1 MKVLILDGGE
11 PLCREDFFDLAHYA
25 SMKGLRVVA
34 GSNGAFEKAMKGV
47 EACKKTGLPFQFNT
61 VIRRHI
67 IKEIPDI
74 LKMAVD
80 YGASAVEFF
89 DLVWVKRVKEQCSDE
104 HLTVDE
110 RRVVMEWLAW
120 VQREYPLVI
129 RVPACP
135 MYSLTLKARGIQPI
149 MVSENQ
155 LHRIPYYDR
164 GCAAGRPNG
173 YITILFNGDVISCM
187 LLQYKLG
194 NIRRE
199 RLKLWEYPLLANIRL
214 SSDWQ
219 VRRNLCGCDSW
230 TFNRHS

>member
-80 YGASAVEFF
+80 YGASAIEFF

-110 RRVVMEWLAW
+110 RRVVMEWL
-120 VQREYPLVI
+120 
-129 RVPACP
+129 
-135 MYSLTLKARGIQPI
+135 
-149 MVSENQ
+149 
-155 LHRIPYYDR
+155 
-164 GCAAGRPNG
+164 
-173 YITILFNGDVISCM
+173 
-187 LLQYKLG
+187 LG
-194 NIRRE
+194 FS
-199 RLKLWEYPLLANIRL
+199 ANI
-214 SSDWQ
+214 
-219 VRRNLCGCDSW
+219 
-230 TFNRHS
+230 H